1 LRELVPR
8 AARVAA
14 LLNYHEE
21 KLGRADDLQEAD
33 DATILDFSQAQRVA
47 RSWWMNQ
54 QRLAA
59 GLPAGHDGPLTVKR
73 ATADYLDD
81 YRRRGAKTPR

>member
-1 LRELVPR
+1 VPR